1 MNAKKL
7 LPAAITGCIGAWLAL
22 RPRKRSADVLLNV
35 VGLGLVAG
43 AVWAGVLQRPI
54 SADIP
59 IRSENQGEGDRESA
73 RRYNEHAQA
82 FVQSGEITGSD
93 SGPTSI
99 R

>member
-1 MNAKKL
+1 MSAKKL
-7 LPAAITGCIGAWLAL
+7 LPAAVTGCIGAWLAL
-22 RPRKRSADVLLNV
+22 RPRKRFGDVLLNV

-43 AVWAGVLQRPI
+43 AVRAGVLQRPDPT
-54 SADIP
+54 DIP
-59 IRSENQGEGDRESA
+59 IRPENQGEGDIESA

-82 FVQSGEITGSD
+82 FAQSGEITGSG